1 MNHLCCV
8 FPAINTRVVKSG
20 VYVMYEK
27 NTLKLACIFDTATKE
42 KCLKPDVQN
51 FSEAIMF

>member
-1 MNHLCCV
+1 M
-8 FPAINTRVVKSG
+8 SG
-20 VYVMYEK
+20 VFVMYEK